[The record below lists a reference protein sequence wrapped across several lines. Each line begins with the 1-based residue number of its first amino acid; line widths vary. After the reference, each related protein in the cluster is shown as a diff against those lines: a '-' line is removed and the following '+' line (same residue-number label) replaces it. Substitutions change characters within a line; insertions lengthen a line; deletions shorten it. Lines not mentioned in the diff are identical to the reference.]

1 MLHCSQ
7 LAHRSYVDVIH
18 METAHAKLERRDF
31 SNEEGKE
38 AELLAMEG
46 SDDGMLAEVFADAP
60 LM

>member
-1 MLHCSQ
+1 MCDMLN
-7 LAHRSYVDVIH
+7 VDV
-18 METAHAKLERRDF
+18 ELYGLLLTQVERRDF

>member
-1 MLHCSQ
+1 M
-7 LAHRSYVDVIH
+7 AHYIRGAS
-18 METAHAKLERRDF
+18 AKTSASIPSSLP

>member
-1 MLHCSQ
+1 LKLE
-7 LAHRSYVDVIH
+7 LAQKMVYIS
-18 METAHAKLERRDF
+18 AHAKLERRDF